1 MKCCPLRFDNLLVG
15 LVVSSNGGFKLKL
28 NRLVT
33 AGSLLLLSPLA
44 ACSSG
49 DPYEA
54 EMESAIASLEEKI
67 PTRDRASVRICESM
81 VSGPAMTSYTDA
93 LKFTT
98 VAMQELTEADDPKG
112 MFNALAFALIE
123 FGDASAAAD
132 DAAYQAAGMNLASVC
147 TDIVSGEYGK

>member
-1 MKCCPLRFDNLLVG
+1 V
-15 LVVSSNGGFKLKL
+15 KL
-28 NRLVT
+28 NWLMVL
-33 AGSLLLLSPLA
+33 GSLLLLSPLV

-93 LKFTT
+93 LEFTSA
-98 VAMQELTEADDPKG
+98 AMQELTEADDPKG

-123 FGDASAAAD
+123 FGDASAVAD
-132 DAAYQAAGMNLASVC
+132 DAAYQTAAMNLANVC
-147 TDIVSGEYGK
+147 VDIVSGEYGK

>member
-1 MKCCPLRFDNLLVG
+1 M
-15 LVVSSNGGFKLKL
+15 KL
-28 NRLVT
+28 NWLMVL
-33 AGSLLLLSPLA
+33 GSLLLLSPLV

-93 LKFTT
+93 LEFTSA
-98 VAMQELTEADDPKG
+98 AMQELTEADDPKG

-123 FGDASAAAD
+123 FGDASAVAD
-132 DAAYQAAGMNLASVC
+132 DAAYQTAAMNLANVC
-147 TDIVSGEYGK
+147 VDIVSGEYGK